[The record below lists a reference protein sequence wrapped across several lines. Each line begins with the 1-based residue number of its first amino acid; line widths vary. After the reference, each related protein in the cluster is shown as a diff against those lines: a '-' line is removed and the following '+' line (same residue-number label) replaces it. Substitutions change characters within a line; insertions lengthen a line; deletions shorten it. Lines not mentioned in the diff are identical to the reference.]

1 MMRAAFTLL
10 FATLAALA
18 PAAGH
23 AQRPARQAQPAAAS
37 GAIRIVNPAGSV
49 TVTGW
54 DRDSIAVESAGPGK
68 PELYVSGANAKVGFW
83 GGDEDTAPAVALE
96 VRVPAGSRVWVKTVT
111 ADVIVRAV
119 GGGVD
124 VSSVS
129 GRIEVRGSPAEAYL
143 ESMGGAV
150 VAEVETRLLRART
163 AGGDIEVRG
172 RVMDAQVYTVS
183 GRVDVVNKEV
193 ERGRFESV
201 DGGIRYRGGVGRASS
216 VEFVTHSGPIDIALP
231 AGIDADIRISSFQG
245 EVDNQLGGRM
255 ETVGGKLRSRE
266 AQLTLGRGGREL
278 IVRTFKG
285 AVTLRKL

>member
-129 GRIEVRGSPAEAYL
+129 GR
-143 ESMGGAV
+143 
-150 VAEVETRLLRART
+150 
-163 AGGDIEVRG
+163 
-172 RVMDAQVYTVS
+172 
-183 GRVDVVNKEV
+183 VDVVNKEV